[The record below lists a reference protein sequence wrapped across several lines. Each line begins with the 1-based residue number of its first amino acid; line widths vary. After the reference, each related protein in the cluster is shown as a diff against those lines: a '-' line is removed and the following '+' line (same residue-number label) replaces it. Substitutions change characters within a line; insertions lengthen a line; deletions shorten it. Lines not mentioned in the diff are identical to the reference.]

1 MIQHRA
7 MLTNLSISRWKAR
20 KTDKK
25 VSKEV
30 TSSHGATAD
39 SGDFRKT
46 LIDKAHLKALTSS
59 ESAIRAYHY
68 KMTLPWDDDGRRI
81 LPSQLYQ
88 AYTDAMRNFRV
99 ADMKLRQ
106 EFLALYPRL
115 VSEARQRLGTMYDPA
130 DFPAAEVIPTKFDIN
145 ISFEPIPNAKDFR
158 VDVSDEAAEMIRE
171 QIAAENDVK
180 FQAAMKDC
188 FKRVHKV
195 VSHIS
200 ETLRQEDPRIFDTL
214 VTNARDLVDCLPGLN
229 LTNDPAL
236 EQFRVELHAMLPTP
250 ESLRASPHARAAT
263 ADAADAIL
271 AKMKHYVS

>member
-1 MIQHRA
+1 MIQNRA
-7 MLTNLSISRWKAR
+7 MLANLSISRWKAR

-30 TSSHGATAD
+30 TSHHGAAAD

-81 LPSQLYQ
+81 LPSTLYS
-88 AYTDAMRNFRV
+88 AYTDAMREFKRI
-99 ADMKLRQ
+99 DQKLRLD
-106 EFLALYPRL
+106 FLAVYPRL

-130 DFPAAEVIPTKFDIN
+130 DFPDVTVIPTKFDIK
-145 ISFEPIPNAKDFR
+145 IAFEQIPDAKDFR
-158 VDVSDEAAEMIRE
+158 VAVSDEAAELIRE
-171 QIAAENDVK
+171 QISAENDLK

-200 ETLRQEDPRIFDTL
+200 ETLRQEDPRIFDSL

-229 LTNDPAL
+229 LTDDPTL

-250 ESLRASPHARAAT
+250 ESLRASAHVRTTT

-271 AKMKHYVS
+271 AKMKHYV